1 MGIRIGF
8 EKYLLAR
15 RKYVMSQKDI
25 SEKILEAYND
35 VFSDIVNVLL
45 FDGEEVIKPDELE
58 EQAPRTAYKADGKY
72 REIERDVAKRWK
84 NGNIRV
90 ACVGL
95 ENQTEPDDDM
105 SLRIIGYDGAEYRA
119 QLNGEQKERYPVVTM
134 VLYFGHKKH
143 WDEPLSLLERLNVP
157 DRFKPFVND
166 YKVNLFE
173 IAFLDEE
180 KVKLFKSDF
189 RVVADYF
196 VQMRKTG
203 DYIANAE
210 QLNHVQETL
219 GLLSIMTDDRRFEDA
234 LNASETVGGK
244 EIKTMCDVLDRV
256 EARGKAEG
264 IAEGEARG
272 EVQGKK
278 EMAINL
284 HKQSVPVEV
293 IAKAAGVAVDVVKKW
308 LGLETA

>member
-1 MGIRIGF
+1 
-8 EKYLLAR
+8 
-15 RKYVMSQKDI
+15 
-25 SEKILEAYND
+25 
-35 VFSDIVNVLL
+35 
-45 FDGEEVIKPDELE
+45 
-58 EQAPRTAYKADGKY
+58 
-72 REIERDVAKRWK
+72 
-84 NGNIRV
+84 
-90 ACVGL
+90 
-95 ENQTEPDDDM
+95 
-105 SLRIIGYDGAEYRA
+105 
-119 QLNGEQKERYPVVTM
+119 
-134 VLYFGHKKH
+134 
-143 WDEPLSLLERLNVP
+143 LSLLERLNVP

>member
-1 MGIRIGF
+1 MG
-8 EKYLLAR
+8 
-15 RKYVMSQKDI
+15 QKDI

-256 EARGKAEG
+256 EARGEARGKAEG
-264 IAEGEARG
+264 KAEG

-284 HKQSVPVEV
+284 HKQSVPVDV

>member
-1 MGIRIGF
+1 LK
-8 EKYLLAR
+8 KYLLAR
-15 RKYVMSQKDI
+15 RKYVMGQKDI

-143 WDEPLSLLERLNVP
+143 WDKPLSLLERLNVP

-264 IAEGEARG
+264 KAEGIAEGEARG

-284 HKQSVPVEV
+284 HKQSVPVDV

>member
-1 MGIRIGF
+1 
-8 EKYLLAR
+8 
-15 RKYVMSQKDI
+15 MSQKDI